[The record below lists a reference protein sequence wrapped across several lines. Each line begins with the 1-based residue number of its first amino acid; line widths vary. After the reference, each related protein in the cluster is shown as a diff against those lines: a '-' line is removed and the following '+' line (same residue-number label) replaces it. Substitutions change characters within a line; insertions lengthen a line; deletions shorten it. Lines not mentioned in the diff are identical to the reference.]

1 MLDQAAEICRRL
13 DAGQRVAAATLVR
26 VEGSAPRAVGA
37 SFVLGSDGTVAGSV
51 SGGCVEAD
59 LVERCREVL
68 DGGPAQVASYGVG
81 DDLGEPGLMCGG
93 TITVLVHE
101 VSALP
106 AGALH
111 QVRRAAE
118 GLDACVVLDAD
129 GGVCTAEVACPE
141 PADDGRAATAEPLV
155 TLRTPAAQPLLV
167 VGAGEHA
174 VALTHLAAGCGYA
187 VTVLD
192 QRPLFATKERFP
204 DAYAVVRDWPDRWLA
219 AHPLTAAHAVV
230 VLTHDQRVD
239 VPTLATALASPARY
253 VGAMGSRTTHVR
265 RVEALRAAGV
275 TGAALARLRSP
286 IGLDLGGSTPEET
299 ALSIL
304 AEVVVTRHGATGR
317 PLSTTTGPVHGR

>member
-13 DAGQRVAAATLVR
+13 DAGQRVAAATVVR
-26 VEGSAPRAVGA
+26 VAGSAPRAVGS
-37 SFVLGSDGTVAGSV
+37 SFVVGSDGTVAGSV

-59 LVERCREVL
+59 LAEHCRAVL
-68 DGGPAQVASYGVG
+68 DGAPARVVSYGVG

-93 TITVLVHE
+93 TITVLVHD

-106 AGALH
+106 ERVLH

-118 GLDACVVLDAD
+118 GLDACVALGAD
-129 GGVCTAEVACPE
+129 GQDCT
-141 PADDGRAATAEPLV
+141 DDPLV
-155 TLRTPAAQPLLV
+155 TLRTPAAHPLLV

-174 VALTHLAAGCGYA
+174 VALTRLAAGCGFA

-219 AHPLTAAHAVV
+219 SHPLTAEHAVV
-230 VLTHDQRVD
+230 VLTHDARVD
-239 VPTLATALASPARY
+239 VPTLTAALASPVRY
-253 VGAMGSRTTHVR
+253 VGAMGSRTTHER
-265 RVEALRAAGV
+265 RVTALRAAGV
-275 TGAALARLRSP
+275 TPAALARLRSP
-286 IGLDLGGSTPEET
+286 IGLDLGGSTPAET

-304 AEVVVTRHGATGR
+304 AEVVTTRHGATGR
-317 PLSTTTGPVHGR
+317 PLATTTGPIHGR

>member
-1 MLDQAAEICRRL
+1 MLDQAADICRRL
-13 DAGQRVAAATLVR
+13 DAGQRVVAATVVR
-26 VEGSAPRAVGA
+26 VEGSAPRAVGS
-37 SFVLGSDGTVAGSV
+37 SFVVGSDGTVAGSV
-51 SGGCVEAD
+51 SGGCVESD
-59 LVERCREVL
+59 LVERCRGVL
-68 DGGPAQVASYGVG
+68 DGGPAHVTSYGVG
-81 DDLGEPGLMCGG
+81 DDLGEPGLTCGG

-118 GLDACVVLDAD
+118 GLDACVALD
-129 GGVCTAEVACPE
+129 GHGRVCT
-141 PADDGRAATAEPLV
+141 DEPLV
-155 TLRTPAAQPLLV
+155 TLRTPAAHPLLV

-174 VALTHLAAGCGYA
+174 VALTRLAAACGFA

-192 QRPLFATKERFP
+192 QRPLFATKERFG

-239 VPTLATALASPARY
+239 VPTLVTALASPARY
-253 VGAMGSRTTHVR
+253 VGAMGSRSTHAR

-275 TGAALARLRSP
+275 GPDALARLRSP

-304 AEVVVTRHGATGR
+304 AEVVMTRHGATGR
-317 PLSTTTGPVHGR
+317 SLSTTDGPVHGR

>member
-13 DAGQRVAAATLVR
+13 DAGQRVAVATLVR
-26 VEGSAPRAVGA
+26 VEGSAPRAVGS
-37 SFVLGSDGTVAGSV
+37 SFVVGSDGSVAGSV

-59 LVERCREVL
+59 LVERCRAVL
-68 DGGPAQVASYGVG
+68 EGRAAHVVAYGIG

-93 TITVLVHE
+93 TITVLVHD

-106 AGALH
+106 EGVLH

-129 GGVCTAEVACPE
+129 GDAWTDAVVCPG
-141 PADDGRAATAEPLV
+141 PADDSRVEPLV

-174 VALTHLAAGCGYA
+174 VALTRLAAGCGFA

-219 AHPLTAAHAVV
+219 AHPLTAAHVV
-230 VLTHDQRVD
+230 CVLTHDQRVD
-239 VPTLATALASPARY
+239 VPTLVTALASPARY
-253 VGAMGSRTTHVR
+253 VGAMGSRATHAR
-265 RVEALRAAGV
+265 RAEALRAAGV
-275 TGAALARLRSP
+275 PGAALARLRSP

-304 AEVVVTRHGATGR
+304 AELVMTRHGATGR
-317 PLSTTTGPVHGR
+317 SLSTTTGPVHGR